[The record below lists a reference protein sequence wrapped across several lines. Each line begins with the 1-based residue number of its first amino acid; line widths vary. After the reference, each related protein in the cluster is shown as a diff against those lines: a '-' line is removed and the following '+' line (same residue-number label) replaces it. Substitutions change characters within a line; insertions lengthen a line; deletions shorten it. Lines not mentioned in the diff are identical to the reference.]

1 MQHAQT
7 LHKNKSHMR
16 INGHTPT
23 VIPKI
28 AMGASTVKWT
38 TLEPCI
44 GLSESNSKLYT
55 NFEICEDK
63 IHKQLKKNIV
73 IYKAKQFLLTNF
85 FQEKSTYLKGWC
97 KWCANR

>member
-1 MQHAQT
+1 
-7 LHKNKSHMR
+7 MR

-28 AMGASTVKWT
+28 TMGASTVKWT

-44 GLSESNSKLYT
+44 GLSESNSKLYI

-63 IHKQLKKNIV
+63 NHKNKKHSDLQSQA
-73 IYKAKQFLLTNF
+73 IYVDNC
-85 FQEKSTYLKGWC
+85 FQEKSTYSKGMVQVVC
-97 KWCANR
+97 K

>member
-1 MQHAQT
+1 
-7 LHKNKSHMR
+7 MR

-28 AMGASTVKWT
+28 TMGASTVKWT

-44 GLSESNSKLYT
+44 GLSESNSKLYI

-63 IHKQLKKNIV
+63 NHKK
-73 IYKAKQFLLTNF
+73 
-85 FQEKSTYLKGWC
+85 
-97 KWCANR
+97 